1 MFDVD
6 CAPGGAAISVP
17 KTNLGRTEQE
27 FQDLVRRLELALETS
42 QIGVWEH
49 DLRADKMVWDLS
61 MHRLYATGR
70 SDRQV
75 TSDVW
80 MQAIHPDDRTRASIE
95 FDAAIAARGHYDSH
109 FRIILPNGETRH
121 IRSSAHF
128 FEGADGAPSFIG
140 AEWDVTADVLLNREL
155 ADQKSMAEARAVALE
170 RSQALIEH
178 AANHDYLTSLP
189 NRRCFDRRLAELLND
204 ATVRNLAVMH
214 IDLDRFKE
222 INDKMGH
229 SAGDA
234 MLRATAARLSSAI
247 PSAGMVARIG
257 GDEFVVVLVNITD
270 DMALHVL
277 ADGILSQLRQGVAFG
292 PETIQTDASIGIA
305 WNEVRKAGN
314 LLAESDLAL
323 FQAKKLGRNRVEFFT
338 LKLQS
343 ELLGRRQLAEDL
355 KLALQRREIIPFY
368 QIQVDARTRRI
379 FGLEA
384 LARWRHPVHG
394 LMLPG
399 TFLKVADEY
408 GLTAD
413 IDAAILDRALEDYKK
428 WQAAGLV
435 PPRIAVNI
443 SARRLSDPH
452 LIEGLNRLDIPSES
466 IVFELVET
474 IFLDDCDDRVL
485 TNIAGIK
492 ARGIDIE
499 IDDFGSGHASLIGL
513 VRLRP
518 KRLKIDRQL
527 VTAITESDEQR
538 RLVASIVEIARTLNV
553 EVIAE
558 GVESEEHAQLL
569 AQLGCDGLQGF
580 ALGYPSPAADIF
592 KLLWSIQLDTAPV
605 PLRKKPPSRNLQ
617 RGDQRVADAAKSE
630 QG

>member
-1 MFDVD
+1 
-6 CAPGGAAISVP
+6 
-17 KTNLGRTEQE
+17 
-27 FQDLVRRLELALETS
+27 LELALETS

-49 DLRADKMVWDLS
+49 NLRDDKMVWDLS

-70 SDRQV
+70 SDRKV
-75 TSDVW
+75 SPEVW
-80 MQAIHPDDRTRASIE
+80 MQAIHPDDRAQASAE

-128 FEGADGAPSFIG
+128 FEGVDGAPSFIG

-170 RSQALIEH
+170 RSRALVEH
-178 AANHDYLTSLP
+178 AANHDYLTGLP
-189 NRRCFDRRLAELLND
+189 NRRYVDRRLAEFSSD
-204 ATVRNLAVMH
+204 ATIKHLAVMH

-229 SAGDA
+229 AAGDA
-234 MLRATAARLSSAI
+234 MLQATATRLSSAI

-257 GDEFVVVLVNITD
+257 GDEFIVVLTNIAD
-270 DMALHVL
+270 VAALQSL
-277 ADGILSQLRQGVAFG
+277 AEAILSRLREKVDFG

-305 WNEVRKAGN
+305 WNASRKASN

-323 FQAKKLGRNRVEFFT
+323 YQAKKLGRNRVEFFT
-338 LKLQS
+338 AKLQS
-343 ELLGRRQLAEDL
+343 ELLGKRQLADEL
-355 KLALQRREIIPFY
+355 KQALLRREIIPFY
-368 QIQVDARTRRI
+368 QIQVDARSRRI

-394 LMLPG
+394 VMLPG
-399 TFLKVADEY
+399 AFLKVADEY
-408 GLTAD
+408 GLTAE
-413 IDAAILDRALEDYKK
+413 IDAAILDHALEDYKR
-428 WQAAGLV
+428 WQAEGIA

-443 SARRLSDPH
+443 SANRLSDPR
-452 LIEGLNRLDIPSES
+452 LIEGLDRLDIPDES

-474 IFLDDCDDRVL
+474 IFLDDCDEMVL
-485 TNIAGIK
+485 SNIEGIK
-492 ARGIDIE
+492 RLGIDIE

-527 VTAITESDEQR
+527 VTAITVSQEQQ
-538 RLVASIVEIARTLNV
+538 RLVGSIVDIAKTLNV

-558 GVESEEHAQLL
+558 GVETEEHAQLL
-569 AQLGCDGLQGF
+569 AELGCDGLQGF

-592 KLLWSIQLDTAPV
+592 QLLATIQADTAPV
-605 PLRKKPPSRNLQ
+605 PLRKKSPSRNVQ
-617 RGDQRVADAAKSE
+617 RHDQRVADGA
-630 QG
+630 